1 MSDLLLYTSAVRWRE
16 QVKPRYEKNHGW
28 YIEGLWPMDHM
39 VWNIWWEEGVYIQ
52 VWMDKNK
59 SLDDSK
65 INFSLN
71 MKYLNKIKT
80 FDKEMG
86 RTISIHFSMY
96 RKIESLWGNIE
107 YKLSDYKNNINF
119 HIDRS
124 IDR

>member
-1 MSDLLLYTSAVRWRE
+1 
-16 QVKPRYEKNHGW
+16 
-28 YIEGLWPMDHM
+28 
-39 VWNIWWEEGVYIQ
+39 
-52 VWMDKNK
+52 MDKNK

-96 RKIESLWGNIE
+96 RKIVSL
-107 YKLSDYKNNINF
+107 
-119 HIDRS
+119 R
-124 IDR
+124 

>member
-28 YIEGLWPMDHM
+28 YIEGLWSMDHM